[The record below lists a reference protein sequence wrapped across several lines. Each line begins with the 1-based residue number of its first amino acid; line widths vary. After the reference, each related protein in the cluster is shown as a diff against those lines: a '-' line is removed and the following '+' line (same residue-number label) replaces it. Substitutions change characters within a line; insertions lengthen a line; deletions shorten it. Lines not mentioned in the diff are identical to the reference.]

1 MKNFLRGGL
10 VLCGLL
16 AANAV
21 MTSASAVVLTFN
33 NFAAF
38 QAAATALTVEN
49 FDGAPWVDGSNPD
62 GTTNLGL
69 TWTAEV
75 DLFGETIISRSA
87 TRSLTDGDFVN
98 SDGLEQ
104 VNAALPDGTTAI
116 GAFVDTYGQ
125 NHGVRMTASDAGDSL
140 IGVIEGPMTASG
152 TFTTFLGIIST
163 TRVIATVSFVLDS
176 DTIAGNDFAIDDV
189 HFGQAAIPEPGTLSI
204 FGLGIAGLVFARR
217 KRMT

>member
-104 VNAALPDGTTAI
+104 VMRHYLTALQLSALL
-116 GAFVDTYGQ
+116 
-125 NHGVRMTASDAGDSL
+125 L
-140 IGVIEGPMTASG
+140 IPTGKTM
-152 TFTTFLGIIST
+152 
-163 TRVIATVSFVLDS
+163 VS
-176 DTIAGNDFAIDDV
+176 A
-189 HFGQAAIPEPGTLSI
+189 
-204 FGLGIAGLVFARR
+204 
-217 KRMT
+217 